1 MMLIPANVRHED
13 FLKDLYED
21 EYNDYVED
29 SARRSANKP
38 KPVPRLTPEQRKRAE
53 RARREHLSREATV
66 RAIGSLFL
74 AAGIVVM
81 VTAIVIVLDSP
92 WDPRRLA
99 APFFAVLAVGGALI
113 TVALGI
119 RKRRRWAR
127 FVAGGIAGLG
137 LLGVPLGTAAAGVI
151 LYALFSQKG
160 RNVFSDRHVFVVDA
174 TPDLKPSMGNT
185 VLKLGGLVA
194 LVAIQVLLFAN
205 MFG

>member
-1 MMLIPANVRHED
+1 MMLIPANVSHED

-29 SARRSANKP
+29 SARPGAGKP
-38 KPVPRLTPEQRKRAE
+38 KPDPKLTPEQRKRAE

-66 RAIGSLFL
+66 RAIGSFFL

-81 VTAIVIVLDSP
+81 VTTIVIALDHP

-99 APFFAVLAVGGALI
+99 APFFAAMAVGGGLI

-127 FVAGGIAGLG
+127 YMAGGVAGIGLFGI
-137 LLGVPLGTAAAGVI
+137 PLGTAAAGFI

-194 LVAIQVLLFAN
+194 LVAIQVIFFAN
-205 MFG
+205 LFG